1 MVNNWFSFS
10 FALIT
15 MDERGMF
22 IKKWIFFD
30 FFLFLLFSSRFY
42 IMNREEQIGGEKV
55 R

>member
-30 FFLFLLFSSRFY
+30 FFLFLLFFRRFY

>member
-1 MVNNWFSFS
+1 MVNNWFSVS
-10 FALIT
+10 FVLIT

-30 FFLFLLFSSRFY
+30 FFLFLLFSCRFY
-42 IMNREEQIGGEKV
+42 IMNRVEQIGGEKV

>member
-30 FFLFLLFSSRFY
+30 FFYFSYFPAT
-42 IMNREEQIGGEKV
+42 II
-55 R
+55 